1 MAVRTTGST
10 SYRTWGRTPDVAYA
24 HGSVVLA
31 PASFKGGLQP
41 YPVVSNANR
50 PYFGEEY
57 TVAVITT
64 RSRSEAVELLESRL
78 TDGRLVEFPSYANPW
93 SLHVVQHDEIR
104 RRVAQ
109 VSDDVLEEVA
119 DRAHETL
126 RPLSG

>member
-31 PASFKGGLQP
+31 PASFKGGLRP
-41 YPVVSNANR
+41 YLVVSNASR

-57 TVAVITT
+57 TVTVITT
-64 RSRSEAVELLESRL
+64 RSRTEAVELTRSGL
-78 TDGRLVEFPSYANPW
+78 TEGRLVEFPSDANPW
-93 SLHVVQHDEIR
+93 SLHVVRHDEID

-109 VSDDVLEEVA
+109 VADEILDDVA
-119 DRAHETL
+119 DRSHEMFHQL
-126 RPLSG
+126 PG